1 MKIIILCYIVFQCN
15 DIIETT
21 AAHFLKKNQVVKLH
35 RHEFK
40 SESNLN
46 KLACNTLLHKKNFKT
61 KSIHFFPSP
70 LDEPWHF
77 CVKKIFLIL
86 NTYL

>member
-21 AAHFLKKNQVVKLH
+21 AAHFLKRNQVVKLH

-40 SESNLN
+40 SESTLN
-46 KLACNTLLHKKNFKT
+46 ELACNTLIHKKNFKA

-77 CVKKIFLIL
+77 CAKKIFLIL